1 MNTLH
6 VQLTESR
13 MIKKIIEREEFNISP
28 AGWPVKSCTDSLNS
42 MYNFVQLGLRMF
54 SMWIACNLT

>member
-6 VQLTESR
+6 VHLIEPR
-13 MIKKIIEREEFNISP
+13 MIKMITEREEFNISP
-28 AGWPVKSCTDSLNS
+28 AGWPLKSCTDSLNS

-54 SMWIACNLT
+54 SVS